1 MRNRFSQIIIIIYF
15 LIYVLSNSLFV
26 TNNEDLQLDNSS
38 PQYWL
43 RHGFV
48 LITAFLAIF
57 YFKKEDLYFVFSILI
72 ISLIYLISEQ
82 YVLGIMTII
91 LAMSSVLFGHGFKN
105 ICFENKK
112 LILPLILI
120 SLIPFFL
127 NFSQFFENGFFSS
140 KYGRDRMLL
149 GYFHP
154 KEAAQPFL
162 IITILLFITL
172 SKHRKIIFFSG
183 VLLLFFIGSRN
194 SLLYLLIFG
203 YLTSKFKLKSLLLFF
218 VLISIIFY
226 LLLNINNVTNI
237 IDNFSSDRISA
248 WTDLIK
254 YQYNSSE
261 QFRADSFYIE
271 LFVKS
276 GVIGIIL
283 FLLWLFQFILIKKPL
298 IGISNSLPIGTSLIV
313 SLLVYAMIDSGIS
326 STGSLVHIFSWSMF
340 NSTSTKLL
348 D

>member
-1 MRNRFSQIIIIIYF
+1 
-15 LIYVLSNSLFV
+15 
-26 TNNEDLQLDNSS
+26 
-38 PQYWL
+38 
-43 RHGFV
+43 
-48 LITAFLAIF
+48 
-57 YFKKEDLYFVFSILI
+57 
-72 ISLIYLISEQ
+72 
-82 YVLGIMTII
+82 
-91 LAMSSVLFGHGFKN
+91 
-105 ICFENKK
+105 
-112 LILPLILI
+112 
-120 SLIPFFL
+120 
-127 NFSQFFENGFFSS
+127 
-140 KYGRDRMLL
+140 
-149 GYFHP
+149 
-154 KEAAQPFL
+154 
-162 IITILLFITL
+162 
-172 SKHRKIIFFSG
+172 
-183 VLLLFFIGSRN
+183 
-194 SLLYLLIFG
+194 
-203 YLTSKFKLKSLLLFF
+203 
-218 VLISIIFY
+218 
-226 LLLNINNVTNI
+226 VTNI